1 MAAGSILS
9 VLAQVPWGQVI
20 DAAPKVAEGASKLW
34 KSVKRRG
41 QEDEAT
47 VEDILERSAAA
58 EDAAGP
64 AGPDALQALQILTP
78 QVQRLQKDLS
88 DLREEMQAATG
99 LIKDLAE
106 QNTAL
111 VQRIELNRRKL
122 QRLTVACAL
131 LGVVAGV
138 AFLLP
143 RVG

>member
-1 MAAGSILS
+1 MAAGSILT

-20 DAAPKVAEGASKLW
+20 DAAPKVAEGASRLW
-34 KSVKRRG
+34 KNVKRRG

-47 VEDILERSAAA
+47 VEEILERSAA
-58 EDAAGP
+58 DADS
-64 AGPDALQALQILTP
+64 PDRSEALQALGA
-78 QVQRLQKDLS
+78 QVQRLQQDVA

-122 QRLTVACAL
+122 QRLTVACGL
-131 LGVVAGV
+131 LGAGLGVGV
-138 AFLLP
+138 AYAVW
-143 RVG
+143 VG